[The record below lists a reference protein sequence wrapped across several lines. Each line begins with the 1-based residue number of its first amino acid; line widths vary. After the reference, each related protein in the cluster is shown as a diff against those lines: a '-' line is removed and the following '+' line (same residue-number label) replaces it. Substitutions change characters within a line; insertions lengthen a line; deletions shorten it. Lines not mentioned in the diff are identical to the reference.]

1 MSLHSIIPLKR
12 RGLSLAHAFCPNNI
26 PQRNHIPNQV
36 NCLSCGQQGHF
47 ISGDSGPQRKHRNI
61 IYYRAGLICQCHYL
75 NFVHT
80 IVNDISE
87 ETGTEALS
95 ASDALEEAMHHADFP
110 DWREEE
116 LVTLSAAAA
125 HNSDFELASTL
136 IDIALTLSPYS
147 QSAWYNRG
155 WLYANDK
162 NFEAAINAY
171 NKTLLHG
178 DDFPSAHLNLGY
190 IYQEFHQYEEAAQAF
205 KSFLEK
211 YPSHPDAIKR
221 LKDIEKKIE

>member
-1 MSLHSIIPLKR
+1 MKLPQITPLKR
-12 RGLSLAHAFCPNNI
+12 RGLSLAQAYCPKNI
-26 PQRNHIPNQV
+26 AQRNQIPNQV
-36 NCLSCGQQGHF
+36 TCLSCGQRGQF
-47 ISGDSGPQRKHRNI
+47 ISGDSGPQRKHREI

-80 IVNDISE
+80 IVNDIPE
-87 ETGTEALS
+87 EAGTEALT
-95 ASDALEEAMHHADFP
+95 AEGALDEAKHHANFP

-125 HNSDFELASTL
+125 HNSDFELASVL
-136 IDIALTLSPYS
+136 IDIALTLSPHS

-162 NFEAAINAY
+162 NFESAINAY

-211 YPSHPDAIKR
+211 YPSHPDAVKQ
-221 LKDIEKKIE
+221 LKDVERKLD